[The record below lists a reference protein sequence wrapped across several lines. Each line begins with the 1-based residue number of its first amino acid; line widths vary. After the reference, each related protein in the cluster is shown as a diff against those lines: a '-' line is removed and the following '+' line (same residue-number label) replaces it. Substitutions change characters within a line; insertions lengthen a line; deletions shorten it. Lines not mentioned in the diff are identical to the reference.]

1 MGRALLS
8 KALIQLSSDGWGCA
22 PYLVVS
28 CFTRGDLALG
38 FMGGMVRLMVTSR
51 SIYANRELPRELLL
65 VPCPC
70 GELLQTHTSTGDSL
84 TLADSFGSV
93 SCGVTT
99 PFLWVLVHTRFCL
112 CPSRLEPLF
121 SLALWKSCNQIP
133 VAFKDR
139 FPGVFQSLCRPQAR
153 KPDVGFW
160 TFTTVG
166 ELLWYYCSL
175 VCGLHTL

>member
-99 PFLWVLVHTRFCL
+99 PFL
-112 CPSRLEPLF
+112 
-121 SLALWKSCNQIP
+121 
-133 VAFKDR
+133 
-139 FPGVFQSLCRPQAR
+139 
-153 KPDVGFW
+153 
-160 TFTTVG
+160 
-166 ELLWYYCSL
+166 
-175 VCGLHTL
+175 